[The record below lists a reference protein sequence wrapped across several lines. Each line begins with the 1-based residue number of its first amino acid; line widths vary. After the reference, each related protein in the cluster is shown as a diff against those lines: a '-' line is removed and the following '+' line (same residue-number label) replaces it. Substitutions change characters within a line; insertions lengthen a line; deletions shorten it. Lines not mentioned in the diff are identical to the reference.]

1 MQFLVFLGAGD
12 DTVFVGALCR
22 HTVMLSEDNMQVIPD
37 GPTCKNMKLLP
48 HKYPVRR
55 WLSHRWTLPWRSLLD
70 SKRKLRSQNSPAGI
84 LKKSDPQ

>member
-1 MQFLVFLGAGD
+1 MIQTLLQLCA
-12 DTVFVGALCR
+12 DTPSCL
-22 HTVMLSEDNMQVIPD
+22 LSEEYKMMQVIPD

-84 LKKSDPQ
+84 LKKVRPPINFG